1 MQEVMEK
8 IITALV
14 DKPEEVDLK
23 QTGSERVVIF
33 EVRVAKEDLG
43 KVIGKKGNTARA
55 LRTILNIMAKKAG
68 KTQAI
73 LEIVED

>member
-14 DKPEEVDLK
+14 DKPEEVNLK

-55 LRTILNIMAKKAG
+55 LRTILNTMAKKRGMA
-68 KTQAI
+68 QAI
-73 LEIVED
+73 LEIIED